1 MQHIVCRQNAS
12 MRRIDK
18 DANRAFY
25 DSELP
30 AERSRF
36 QVDPSKLHTAE
47 LLVPWV
53 LAALNPG
60 DGVLDVAGGAGSYA
74 SEIVRRADVSIVGID
89 ISEAMVRQ
97 RREDRLLS
105 ENAVADMEALPFE
118 ADAFDAAMVVAALH
132 HVPDPLPALREILR
146 VLRPGG
152 ILLAYEPCSLTARR
166 AGRKEVAG
174 MSHEFAVSRP
184 WLLAQVRAAGFVIRT
199 VRGANLVVRAL
210 APLTGP
216 PSLRVYR
223 AADRVDR
230 FAFLVPG
237 LAGLGKVAMISA
249 SKPGSGVQVEAATAY
264 ACPRCRVSLEPAG
277 STLACPNCS
286 HVYDVRD
293 GVPLL
298 VLD

>member
-1 MQHIVCRQNAS
+1 

-36 QVDPSKLHTAE
+36 QVDPSKLHTAG

-60 DGVLDVAGGAGSYA
+60 DRVLDVAGGAGSYA
-74 SEIVRRADVSIVGID
+74 SEIVRRADVSVVGID

-97 RREDRLLS
+97 RREDNLLS
-105 ENAVADMEALPFE
+105 VNAVADMEALPFE
-118 ADAFDAAMVVAALH
+118 ADTFDAAMVVAALH
-132 HVPDPLPALREILR
+132 HVPDPIPALREILR

-152 ILLAYEPCSLTARR
+152 TLLAYEPCSITARR
-166 AGRKEVAG
+166 VGRKGVPG

-184 WLLAQVRAAGFVIRT
+184 WLLAQFHDAGFAIQK
-199 VRGANLVVRAL
+199 VRGANLVIRAVS
-210 APLTGP
+210 PLTGP

-223 AADRVDR
+223 AADAVDR
-230 FAFLVPG
+230 FACLVPG
-237 LAGLGKVAMISA
+237 LAGFGKVAMIRA
-249 SKPGSGVQVEAATAY
+249 SKPGSGARVEAAATY
-264 ACPRCRVSLEPAG
+264 ACPRCKVPLETADG
-277 STLACPNCS
+277 TLACPNCS
-286 HVYDVRD
+286 SVCEIRD
-293 GVPLL
+293 GIPLL